1 MFLILTVSGITTR
14 FKKERRATATAVQRK
29 NILLSPIRSK
39 INNCFLQSSLT
50 TGFEC
55 REESLISTIPA
66 VSQHGTSVP
75 RYKPIRVVFDLDCV
89 LVSDICPVDSKIR
102 DFDKI
107 RENIGHESI
116 IESCGYYFYL
126 YNGWKEL
133 IKYVMELSDNQL
145 IFFSSGARERNED
158 IIPKM
163 LERVLGRDPMEYVRN
178 NVKIFSRHHTID
190 TSRMPTEE
198 SDKYQPA
205 GMWGNSKK
213 DLTVAVSAEEL
224 KYTVLIDDDET
235 YIVPGQE
242 KNLLRI
248 DGRTVVDDLRK
259 CVKASRDED
268 IALKEVSLDQR
279 SFLPLNK
286 LFYAAGVLRDV
297 CDTYS
302 RVDRDLVDIMWDN
315 HGFKVRL
322 TDDGYEE
329 PYELLRR
336 FEVYQSGLDVLR
348 EIDSNV
354 CFLVTK
360 KF

>member
-1 MFLILTVSGITTR
+1 MLFASVFISVIFTAFGFITGISQNPIGSVVLRGVRARQYSIRGYCSKQNIEHVQHHDTKHVLKKKTV
-14 FKKERRATATAVQRK
+14 
-29 NILLSPIRSK
+29 
-39 INNCFLQSSLT
+39 
-50 TGFEC
+50 
-55 REESLISTIPA
+55 
-66 VSQHGTSVP
+66 
-75 RYKPIRVVFDLDCV
+75 RVVFDLDCV
-89 LVSDICPVDSKIR
+89 LVSDICSVEKRYNPEIDE
-102 DFDKI
+102 I
-107 RENIGHESI
+107 RENIGDESI

-133 IKYVMELSDNQL
+133 IKYVMELTDNNL

-198 SDKYQPA
+198 REKYQPA
-205 GMWGNSKK
+205 GMWGNKKK

-248 DGRTVVDDLRK
+248 DGQSAFYDLRE
-259 CVKASRDED
+259 CVKVSRDEEIVLRED
-268 IALKEVSLDQR
+268 SPDQL
-279 SFLPLNK
+279 SFLTLNK

-315 HGFKVRL
+315 HGYKVRL
-322 TDDGYEE
+322 TDDGYEK

-336 FEVYQSGLDVLR
+336 FEVYQSGLDMLR
-348 EIDSNV
+348 EINSDV
-354 CFLVTK
+354 CFLVRKTAA
-360 KF
+360 FE